1 MTQINNVMNE
11 LKTLYNA
18 VTDIF
23 VEIGPYG
30 FSPAK
35 SIDIAGS
42 KATMRI
48 VYSAKETAPHEY
60 LWTIN
65 FMIDSK
71 GDWKHFWSA
80 DVYTGF
86 RNGNRIPFGL
96 FVYELAYPMHQ
107 CLMSRSYT
115 SYRFDG
121 RVDKWTKKETA
132 LWKEVFSISDEDWQR
147 FVDTMMQYRAM

>member
-1 MTQINNVMNE
+1 MNE

-65 FMIDSK
+65 FFIDSK
-71 GDWKHFWSA
+71 GDWKNFWAVDLYS
-80 DVYTGF
+80 TLRGG
-86 RNGNRIPFGL
+86 RTMPFSL
-96 FVYELAYPMHQ
+96 FLYEMKFPMHQ
-107 CLMSRSYT
+107 CLMSIPYT
-115 SYRFDG
+115 AFRFDG
-121 RVDKWTKKETA
+121 RIDKWTKKETA
-132 LWKEVFSISDEDWQR
+132 LWKEVFGITDEQWQW
-147 FVDTMMQYRAM
+147 FVDSVAQHMSIR

>member
-1 MTQINNVMNE
+1 MNE

-23 VEIGPYG
+23 VEIGQYG

-48 VYSAKETAPHEY
+48 MYSAKETAPHEY

-80 DVYTGF
+80 DAYTGY
-86 RNGNRIPFGL
+86 RNGHKIPFSL
-96 FVYELAYPMHQ
+96 FLYELKYPMHQ
-107 CLMSRSYT
+107 CLMSMPYT
-115 SYRFDG
+115 AFRFDG
-121 RVDKWTKKETA
+121 RIDKWNKRETA
-132 LWKEVFSISDEDWQR
+132 LWKEVFGITDEQWQW
-147 FVDTMMQYRAM
+147 FVDSVAQHMSIR